1 MLRTTIKNIESKIE
15 NNTAMQEKDR
25 SELLQLL
32 SNLQD
37 EIEELSKTD
46 KEHAE
51 SIAGFAQ
58 TSTHEA
64 TRCQK
69 DETLLNLSLNG
80 LSSSVGE
87 LETSHPKL
95 VETVNRISYILSNM
109 GI

>member
-1 MLRTTIKNIESKIE
+1 MLETTIKNIENRIE
-15 NNTAMQEKDR
+15 NNMAIPPKER

-32 SNLQD
+32 SSLER
-37 EIEELSKTD
+37 EIAELSKTD

-58 TSTHEA
+58 TCTHEA
-64 TRCQK
+64 TRRDK
-69 DETLLNLSLNG
+69 DENLLNISLNG
-80 LSSSVGE
+80 LSSSVSE
-87 LETSHPKL
+87 LEMSHPKL